1 MIAVLHYIDVKH
13 DRHKQLVVQCFHNA
27 NTTVFFQTEIVSR
40 LLEILS
46 QDTEGFSR
54 RAVVQY
60 FIAWFSS
67 RPSHSSSSLLMNC
80 VRTVLSQGS
89 ADLDWEV
96 KVYTLELAELL
107 LDKAFSGHQSSV
119 TRHALTHPYGVV
131 LDQTSTLHTHTG
143 SSTEGEEPDL
153 VAILNN
159 MVEQGVISVLLSGL
173 VDCDRPVGLKS
184 CRLLISLREM
194 VCPLSSCT
202 LDAAGV
208 SFDLPDCG
216 WGLEIRK
223 ILDLKKND
231 GTSEAHLTSSG
242 RFSGTGDPEDC
253 GEGGGTVDVW
263 QVLRSLGLDEKLDIL
278 TQSSDHIHNSP
289 RSLLQDILTASAP
302 HIHTERESGQE
313 VIVDCY

>member
-1 MIAVLHYIDVKH
+1 M
-13 DRHKQLVVQCFHNA
+13 
-27 NTTVFFQTEIVSR
+27 SR

-46 QDTEGFSR
+46 EDTEGFSR

-107 LDKAFSGHQSSV
+107 LDKAFSGRQSSV

-131 LDQTSTLHTHTG
+131 LDQTSTLHTHGG

-153 VAILNN
+153 MAILNN

-173 VDCDRPVGLKS
+173 VDCDRPVGLKA

-194 VCPLSSCT
+194 VCALSGST
-202 LDAAGV
+202 LDAPGV
-208 SFDLPDCG
+208 SCNLPDWG

-231 GTSEAHLTSSG
+231 GTSDEHFTSSG
-242 RFSGTGDPEDC
+242 SFSGRGDPDC
-253 GEGGGTVDVW
+253 GEGGRTVDVC

-302 HIHTERESGQE
+302 HIHTDRESGQD